1 MTKLEFIDRE
11 ISSTEI
17 DIWYSN
23 SILKETPQKEELKRE
38 MLEVKINVLKQKMFM
53 LQQIKT
59 DLEAWEVVKKNLKVY
74 PDETIRLETKEWMT
88 IYTNYK
94 DQYQTLK
101 KALEEE

>member
-1 MTKLEFIDRE
+1 MFFEGKVVEEIKQDLEI
-11 ISSTEI
+11 
-17 DIWYSN
+17 
-23 SILKETPQKEELKRE
+23 
-38 MLEVKINVLKQKMFM
+38 

-59 DLEAWEVVKKNLKVY
+59 DLEAWEVVKENLKVY

-101 KALEEE
+101 KALGVEDDFH